1 MPKKSSKLWKKAL
14 DVFSSA
20 IPFENAVNC
29 RRMAQIVQARLHP
42 WTTWTVD
49 AGTRTKTSKALF
61 RASACQRSATFEWEA
76 RTRRIIAVVSGAA
89 TEILKQ
95 RRLEVCTYRDAPA
108 LRMRK

>member
-1 MPKKSSKLWKKAL
+1 MVLKTAAGLIHKFRCQSEIPLSRGQIDVPKKSSKLWKKAL

-29 RRMAQIVQARLHP
+29 CRMAQIVQARLHP

-61 RASACQRSATFEWEA
+61 RASAC
-76 RTRRIIAVVSGAA
+76 
-89 TEILKQ
+89 
-95 RRLEVCTYRDAPA
+95 
-108 LRMRK
+108 